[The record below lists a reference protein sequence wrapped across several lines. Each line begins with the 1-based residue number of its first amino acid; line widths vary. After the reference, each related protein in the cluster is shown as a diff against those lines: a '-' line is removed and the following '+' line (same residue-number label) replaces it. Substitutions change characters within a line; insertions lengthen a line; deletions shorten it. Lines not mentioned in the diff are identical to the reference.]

1 MAGTG
6 LIDVARVARVSVST
20 ASLALRGGDR
30 VAPETK
36 ARILDAA
43 RKLNYVPNE
52 LGRSMRR
59 GRTHT
64 IGIVIPQ
71 TTQRIFSH
79 PFFTEVMG
87 GVTDVAVSAGYT
99 VLLSVSSHDD
109 SSDAYTRLLDSRRA
123 DGAILMAAS
132 LADRNALALAASG
145 LPVVF
150 LGAWHNGPPVHSVC
164 IDERAAARRV
174 VEHLLEQGYQRIA
187 HLAGQE
193 GHGPAIER
201 EQGYR
206 DALAAV
212 GRVADPTLVAR
223 GDFSPD
229 SGRAAMVEILGQGP
243 APHAVFA
250 ASDEMAIGALQVLTE
265 RELRVPFDVALA
277 GFDDIALAEMISPPL
292 TTVHY
297 PMWELGRA
305 ATRLLLDAISGS
317 VPSPTRI
324 VFPTPL
330 VVRRSSVRPSARER
344 QDDQAPRDQTVERRG
359 NVQHETG

>member
-1 MAGTG
+1 
-6 LIDVARVARVSVST
+6 VST

-36 ARILDAA
+36 ARILEAA

-87 GVTDVAVSAGYT
+87 GVADVAVDAGYT

-109 SSDAYTRLLDSRRA
+109 GADAYTHLLESRRA
-123 DGAILMAAS
+123 DGVILMAAP
-132 LADRNALALAASG
+132 LDDRNALKLAASG

-150 LGAWHNGPPVHSVC
+150 LGSWSHSPGVHSVC
-164 IDERAAARRV
+164 IDERAAAMSV
-174 VEHLLEQGYQRIA
+174 VTHLVDQGYQRIA
-187 HLAGQE
+187 HLAGQH

-201 EQGYR
+201 EHGYR
-206 DALAAV
+206 DALAAA
-212 GRVADPTLVAR
+212 GRAADPSLVAR
-223 GDFSPD
+223 GDFSPE
-229 SGRAAMVEILGQGP
+229 SGRAAMLQLLEQGTP
-243 APHAVFA
+243 PDAVFA
-250 ASDEMAIGALQVLTE
+250 ASDEMAIGALQVLNE
-265 RELRVPFDVALA
+265 RSLRVPFDVALA
-277 GFDDIALAEMISPPL
+277 GFDDIALSVMTSPPL

-297 PMWELGRA
+297 PMRELGSA
-305 ATRLLLDAISGS
+305 AARLLLDEISGS
-317 VPSPTRI
+317 ADGPTRI

-330 VVRRSSVRPSARER
+330 IVRGSSVRSSESAEQPPVASDER
-344 QDDQAPRDQTVERRG
+344 GRKEV
-359 NVQHETG
+359 